1 MLFIGYFVVAI
12 NYHFNLFDFTVQ
24 SLCYWRSKSMQL
36 EGKINV
42 IVTALKTRR
51 NIHPITEE

>member
-24 SLCYWRSKSMQL
+24 RVCYYRSKSMQL
-36 EGKINV
+36 EGKVNAIA
-42 IVTALKTRR
+42 TD
-51 NIHPITEE
+51 

>member
-24 SLCYWRSKSMQL
+24 SPCNWRGKAMQL
-36 EGKINV
+36 EGKINA
-42 IVTALKTRR
+42 IAT
-51 NIHPITEE
+51 I